1 VSNYE
6 ENHLLCY
13 GRYGGVC
20 EMKHKNTALFM
31 IVCFFSG
38 VGTLVGSVFG
48 HSVRGYGLFLGAM
61 VGGSLGVLVSTWLA
75 IRLNLIERSTYGAV
89 AVSGLAGFVLASI
102 IAVTNLHTPIIP
114 LVSIALVGFGAIA
127 GNIYISRIT
136 VAKSQTLAAII
147 GLGLSAPALFFV
159 AASLLK
165 SNFGVSQP
173 FNLFESM
180 LATPDR
186 LRLFNIISPFV
197 FVGGLLVGVIV
208 NLYPQIEMQLRR
220 DDGRLVATITAEAKP
235 INLAVVILGC
245 LLLATLFGY
254 VAVENLTHF

>member
-38 VGTLVGSVFG
+38 VGTLVGSVLG

-61 VGGSLGVLVSTWLA
+61 VGGILGVLVSTWLA

-136 VAKSQTLAAII
+136 VAKSQILAAII

-173 FNLFESM
+173 SNLFESM